1 MSPMAKLKGAIFS
14 LRDVIVRN
22 GAVDANITS
31 EVGKLIRWLRHA
43 GVQPVFV
50 SNHHWLAK
58 MPDGSTKDLKS
69 VLSQQWGDMPWYI
82 ALNGDMP
89 LKPFAA
95 AMRHVLSQ
103 RGWTPHEAIYV
114 GNTEDDM
121 KTAVNGKLL
130 FLNAVWHGEASLYGY
145 QFESPLDVARFI
157 DCFCL
162 GLDDWFWKVEDG
174 DVRVYALGP
183 YSTKSPQYAEAQ
195 QYSTHAHATAKHL
208 GGMLPFGVG
217 YWPPVSISPG

>member
-1 MSPMAKLKGAIFS
+1 MSPMARLKGAIFS

-89 LKPFAA
+89 PSS
-95 AMRHVLSQ
+95 RSRRRCDTYSVS
-103 RGWTPHEAIYV
+103 
-114 GNTEDDM
+114 
-121 KTAVNGKLL
+121 
-130 FLNAVWHGEASLYGY
+130 
-145 QFESPLDVARFI
+145 
-157 DCFCL
+157 
-162 GLDDWFWKVEDG
+162 EDG
-174 DVRVYALGP
+174 RP
-183 YSTKSPQYAEAQ
+183 TRQF
-195 QYSTHAHATAKHL
+195 
-208 GGMLPFGVG
+208 MLAIPKTT
-217 YWPPVSISPG
+217 